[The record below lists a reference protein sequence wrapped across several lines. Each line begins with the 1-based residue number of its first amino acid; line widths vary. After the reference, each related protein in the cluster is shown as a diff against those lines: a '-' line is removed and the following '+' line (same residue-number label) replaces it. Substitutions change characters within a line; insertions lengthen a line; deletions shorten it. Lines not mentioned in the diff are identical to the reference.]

1 MQEKDNKS
9 SSYEENRAAFERKK
23 RLLICLMCIN
33 LVLVIIS
40 AVAVIVASVS
50 DGGYSSAID
59 EEDSTDKPSRPVSVT
74 YSTDNFKYKTA
85 LSAEVKAALNTKD
98 SSYLLIVNK
107 SNPLGESF
115 EPSSISELPSSI
127 VTKATSVEKNTAIAA
142 EALIAELRA
151 NGFNDIYITSGYRSF
166 ERQSVLFNYYTN
178 EEMKKDSSL
187 SRAEAELLAEAYSA
201 RPGYSEHQSGLCIDL
216 IGNSMTDLINYGSE
230 TATEGDVG
238 FAELEVYSWLL
249 ENAHKFGFILRYPE
263 NKTSVTG
270 YDYESW
276 HYRFVGVDAAAK
288 MYKKGYTLEEY
299 IKSLN

>member
-1 MQEKDNKS
+1 MQSQDNKS
-9 SSYEENRAAFERKK
+9 LSYKNSRAAFEQKK
-23 RLLICLMCIN
+23 RRLICLMCIN
-33 LVLVIIS
+33 LVLVIIA
-40 AVAVIVASVS
+40 AVAVIVTSVS
-50 DGGYSSAID
+50 DRGYSSAID
-59 EEDSTDKPSRPVSVT
+59 EEESTDNSSRPTSVT
-74 YSTDNFKYKTA
+74 YSTNSFKYKTS

-107 SNPLGESF
+107 SNPLGESY
-115 EPSSISELPSSI
+115 EPNSISELPSNI

-151 NGFNDIYITSGYRSF
+151 NGFDDIYITSGYRSY

-178 EEMKKDSSL
+178 EEMKKDTTL
-187 SRAEAELLAEAYSA
+187 SRSEAELLAETYSA
-201 RPGYSEHQSGLCIDL
+201 RPGYSEHQSGMCIDL
-216 IGNSMTDLINYGSE
+216 ISNRMTDLINYGSE
-230 TATEGDVG
+230 TAAEGDVG

-263 NKTSVTG
+263 NKTSITG

-276 HYRFVGVDAAAK
+276 HYRFVGVDAATK

-299 IKSLN
+299 TKALN